1 MSASPMLTRRRSEN
15 EPGILRYYR
24 TLREHV
30 KLIVACV
37 VLAVAVAAI
46 YTQVATKRY
55 SAEAQMLVSPADSGN
70 SALSS
75 LPVLH
80 GTSDPTRDTL
90 TAAGLITNPQVAQ
103 AVVTARRLHISAGD
117 LLSKVTATPIGQ
129 SNLIALQATAD
140 SATGAQQ
147 LANAFADQVVA
158 TRTANMH
165 AALATAI
172 PGLQAQIQAETPAER
187 VANST
192 LTAQLAQLQQLKAS
206 PDPTI
211 SISARAG
218 LPLAPYT
225 PKTKLALVAGLIAGL
240 VLGVGGAFLMDALD
254 PRLRREDQLRQLFNA
269 LILAGI
275 PRERPHHRSAGP
287 LLPTDLSFAGH
298 EGYRSLRTF
307 LAARAGHKPQA
318 VLLTGSAPGEGK
330 TTTAI
335 GLATALAQGGASVI
349 LIEADLRRPAIGAAL
364 ELNPEYGTEHLAQG
378 TVELEQAL
386 IPLVLDGAELQV
398 VAVKRPSDHIAERL
412 SFDFSQHLVEHAKE
426 LADFVVI
433 DSPPITAVVDA
444 LPLAK
449 YVDDVLIVSRL
460 GVSKLAK
467 ITELYDM
474 LMDYAAPPLGFVVIG
489 ETPIRGSLYYSAV
502 EGRRPDDLRQAGPPV
517 SLETAAEQ
525 RD

>member
-1 MSASPMLTRRRSEN
+1 MLTRRPSEN

-46 YTQVATKRY
+46 YTHVATKRY
-55 SAEAQMLVSPADSGN
+55 SAEAQMLVSPADSAN
-70 SALSS
+70 SALAT

-80 GTSDPTRDTL
+80 STSDPTRDTL

-103 AVVTARRLHISAGD
+103 AVVRSLGLHISSGD
-117 LLSKVTATPIGQ
+117 VLSKVTATPIGQ
-129 SNLIALQATAD
+129 SNLLALQATAD
-140 SATGAQQ
+140 SATGAQR

-187 VANST
+187 IANSS
-192 LTAQLAQLQQLKAS
+192 LTAQLAELQQLKSS

-218 LPLAPYT
+218 LPEAPYT

-240 VLGVGGAFLMDALD
+240 VIGIGGAFLLDALD
-254 PRLRREDQLRQLFNA
+254 PRLRREDQLRHLFNA
-269 LILAGI
+269 LILAAI
-275 PRERPHHRSAGP
+275 PRERPHQRSAGP
-287 LLPTDLSFAGH
+287 MLPTDLSFAGH

-307 LAARAGHKPQA
+307 LVARAGNKPQA

-330 TTTAI
+330 TTTAM

-349 LIEADLRRPAIGAAL
+349 LIEADLRRPAIASAL
-364 ELNPEYGTEHLAQG
+364 GLDVRYGTEHLAQG
-378 TVELEQAL
+378 TVDLEQAL
-386 IPLVLDGAELQV
+386 TPVVLDGAELQV

-412 SFDFSQHLVEHAKE
+412 SFDFSQRLVEHAKE

-474 LMDYAAPPLGFVVIG
+474 LMNYGAPPLGFVVIG
-489 ETPIRGSLYYSAV
+489 ESPIRGSMYYSSV
-502 EGRRPDDLRQAGPPV
+502 EGRRPEDLRKVGPPIG
-517 SLETAAEQ
+517 LEATADH